1 MIHSQL
7 IDEYAKGGTALRM
20 AVRGLGREDLLAY
33 PVPGTWSIQ
42 EIVIHLMDSEL
53 ILSDRMKRVIA
64 EENPTL
70 TAFNETLFARNLHYL
85 DQSAEDAITIIDLN
99 RQNFSRVLTR
109 LPDSAFDRIG
119 MHTERGSM
127 KLLDLL
133 EGANKHLKH
142 HLNFVVDKREK
153 LGKMMW

>member
-7 IDEYAKGGTALRM
+7 IDEYAKGGTDLRI
-20 AVRGLGREDLLAY
+20 AVRGLSREDLIAY

-42 EIVIHLMDSEL
+42 EIVLHLMDSEL